1 MELENI
7 IPQVAE
13 KASKYLGGRRNYR
26 KEKKGRIRCVEN
38 SRSRRIKE
46 NMQFWGGVVG
56 IL

>member
-7 IPQVAE
+7 LPQVAE